1 MRVMLPGRSST
12 STAVPISA
20 DALER
25 RTLFLEGLS
34 TAATARLEGIDAIV
48 AAASGIA
55 EDHLYHELR
64 DPVPDLRMVGDCVA
78 PRTALEA
85 IYEGHAASR
94 AV

>member
-1 MRVMLPGRSST
+1 M
-12 STAVPISA
+12 PISV
-20 DALER
+20 DAAEG
-25 RTLFLEGLS
+25 RTLLLEDLS
-34 TAATARLEGIDAIV
+34 TGGTERLEGIDAIV

-64 DPVPDLRMVGDCVA
+64 GRVPDLRMVGDCVA